1 MLILP
6 IRTPLLQPGDD
17 LAAAIAASCE
27 QKPGDIVAVSAK
39 AAATCEGRL
48 LPLASFGKG
57 DEAFQKAVL
66 AETER
71 MHGTVLCTRAGVMLT
86 ELRPCGLGRGTLL
99 VANAGLDRSNAPE
112 GFAIGWPEDPVVSV
126 RALRKALGTSII
138 LTDSCC
144 HVRRLGVTAMALAVS
159 GLMPFRNQEGE
170 RDLFGRTLKV
180 TQEAVA
186 DQLATAANLLMGN
199 AAQSAP
205 AALIRDHGIV
215 MADFEGWVDGI
226 DPKEDMFPIC
236 TPPCGS
242 APSVYPMHSKQD
254 PSPRPS

>member
-6 IRTPLLQPGDD
+6 VRTPLLRPGDD
-17 LAAAIAASCE
+17 LAAAIAASCA

-39 AAATCEGRL
+39 AAATCEGRM
-48 LPLASFGKG
+48 LPLAPFGEG
-57 DEAFQKAVL
+57 DEAFHKAVL

-86 ELRPCGLGRGTLL
+86 ELRPDGLDRGTLL

-112 GFAIGWPEDPVVSV
+112 GFAVGWPEDPVASV
-126 RALRKALGTSII
+126 RNLRNALGAGII

-159 GLMPFRNQEGE
+159 GLMPFRNRAGE
-170 RDLFGRTLKV
+170 RDLFGRTLTV

-199 AAQSAP
+199 AAQAVP
-205 AALIRDHGIV
+205 AALIRDHGIAE
-215 MADFEGWVDGI
+215 ADFEGWVEGI
-226 DPKEDMFPIC
+226 APEGDMFPIC

-242 APSVYPMHSKQD
+242 APGVRPTRPEPD
-254 PSPRPS
+254 PSPCPS